1 MLVLSRKTGERIHI
15 GEDVVVTIVQIGPN
29 NVRVGIDAPKEMAI
43 VREEILRPI
52 DASKIPSYLSIEA
65 AP

>member
-1 MLVLSRKTGERIHI
+1 MLVLSRKTLERVRI
-15 GEDVVVTIVQIGPN
+15 GEDIMITIVRIGPN
-29 NVRVGIDAPKEMAI
+29 VVRVGIDAPKEMAI

-52 DASKIPSYLSIEA
+52 DASKIPNYLPIGA